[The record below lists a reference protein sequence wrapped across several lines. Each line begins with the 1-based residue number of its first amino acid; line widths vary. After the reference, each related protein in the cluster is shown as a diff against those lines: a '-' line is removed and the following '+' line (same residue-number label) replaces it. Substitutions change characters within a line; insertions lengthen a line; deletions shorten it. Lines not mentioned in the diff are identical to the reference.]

1 MPSFEYKNN
10 AQGYSDGNGGT
21 ISYGVQ
27 YGNGGRQASTVVDS
41 THGYITPGSGNTTDT
56 GSIKK
61 QLINDYWIRESQIEA
76 AKIQTFAKLG
86 TQRNLAPNNGKF
98 LKQYVWMPLLDD
110 RNINDQ
116 GIDANGVYYANGN
129 MYGSSKDIS
138 TITGKLPA
146 IGENG
151 GRYNR
156 VGFTRQV
163 IEGTI
168 HELGFFWEITEDA
181 IQFDSQ
187 SDLLQNMH
195 REAMRGAAEIV
206 EDVMQLELVNGAG
219 VHYFCGGASSNS
231 DMTNRSGN
239 VCELTYKDLLKLRQ
253 QLVDNRVP
261 KTYKMF
267 TGSQNTDT
275 RTVAG
280 GWTIYCQPELRQT
293 LMTMLDL
300 FNQPAF
306 IPVEKY
312 AAGGN
317 IVENEIGR
325 ILEFRFVEVQE
336 MLRWDG
342 AGAST
347 TVTPATD
354 AVGTEGQEG
363 YVPAQEAVIDD
374 TYVNDGSKYTV
385 FPLLIIGEDA
395 FVNIN
400 FRGGKN
406 NFRIYQQMPGQGA
419 ACTDDPFGKHGWWS
433 IQWWYGTM
441 ITHPDRLFCIHTLA
455 KA

>member
-27 YGNGGRQASTVVDS
+27 YGNGGRQASTVVDP
-41 THGYITPGSGNTTDT
+41 TRGYITPGSGNTTDT

-61 QLINDYWIRESQIEA
+61 QLINDYWIRESMIEA
-76 AKIQTFAKLG
+76 AKTQTFAKLG

-138 TITGKLPA
+138 TISGKLPV

-156 VGFTRQV
+156 VGFTRNV

-168 HELGFFWEITEDA
+168 HELGYFFEITEDA
-181 IQFDSQ
+181 MQFDSQ
-187 SDLLQNMH
+187 SDLLQHMH
-195 REAMRGAAEIV
+195 REAMRGASEIV
-206 EDVMQLELVNGAG
+206 EDVMQLELINGAG
-219 VHYFCGGASSNS
+219 VDYFCGGATSNNT
-231 DMTNRSGN
+231 MTNNGTTP
-239 VCELTYKDLLKLRQ
+239 CELTYKDLLKLRQ
-253 QLVDNRVP
+253 TLVDNKVP

-293 LMTMLDL
+293 LMTMTDL

-317 IVENEIGR
+317 IVEGEIGR

-336 MLRWDG
+336 MLRWDS
-342 AGAST
+342 AGA
-347 TVTPATD
+347 
-354 AVGTEGQEG
+354 AVSNNDE
-363 YVPAQEAVIDD
+363 
-374 TYVNDGSKYTV
+374 TYVNNGTNYTV
-385 FPLLIIGEDA
+385 FPLLIIGEDS

-406 NFRIYQQMPGQGA
+406 NYRIYQQMPGQGA
-419 ACTDDPFGKHGWWS
+419 ANADDPFGKHGWWS

-441 ITHPDRLFCIHTLA
+441 ITRPDRLICIHTLA

>member
-1 MPSFEYKNN
+1 MPSFEYSQT
-10 AQGYSDGNGGT
+10 AQGYSDSNSNT

-27 YGNGGRQASTVVDS
+27 YGNGGRQASTVTDAS
-41 THGYITPGSGNTTDT
+41 HGYINYGSGNTTDT
-56 GSIKK
+56 GSLKK
-61 QLINDYWIRESQIEA
+61 QLVNDYWIRDSLIEA

-98 LKQYVWMPLLDD
+98 LKQYVWLPLLDD
-110 RNINDQ
+110 RNQNDQ
-116 GIDANGVYYANGN
+116 GIDATGVYYAGGN

-138 TITGKLPA
+138 TITGKLPV

-168 HELGFFWEITEDA
+168 HQLGFFFELTEDA
-181 IQFDSQ
+181 LAFDSQ
-187 SDLLQNMH
+187 SDLLQHMH
-195 REAMRGAAEIV
+195 REAMRGASEIV
-206 EDVMQLELVNGAG
+206 EDVMQLELINGAG
-219 VHYFCGGASSNS
+219 VHVYCGAATSNATM
-231 DMTNRSGN
+231 DNNGTTP
-239 VCELTYKDLLKLRQ
+239 CELTYKDLLKLRQ
-253 QLVDNRVP
+253 TLTDNHVP

-280 GWTIYCQPELRQT
+280 GWTVYVQPELRQT
-293 LMTMLDL
+293 LMTMVDL
-300 FNQPAF
+300 FNRPAF
-306 IPVEKY
+306 IPVEQY

-317 IVENEIGR
+317 IVEGEIGR

-336 MLRWDG
+336 MLRWEG
-342 AGAST
+342 KGAST
-347 TVTPATD
+347 THSSVAD
-354 AVGTEGQEG
+354 E
-363 YVPAQEAVIDD
+363 
-374 TYVNDGSKYTV
+374 TYINDGTKYTV
-385 FPLLIIGEDA
+385 FPLLIVGEDS

-419 ACTDDPFGKHGWWS
+419 ASVDDPFGKHGWWS
-433 IQWWYGTM
+433 IQWYYGTM
-441 ITHPDRLFCIHTLA
+441 ITRPDRLVCIHTLA

>member
-10 AQGYSDGNGGT
+10 AQGYSDGQGGT

-27 YGNGGRQASTVVDS
+27 YGNGGRQASTVVDP

-61 QLINDYWIRESQIEA
+61 QLINDYWIRESMIEA
-76 AKIQTFAKLG
+76 AKTQTFAKLG

-138 TITGKLPA
+138 TITGKLPV

-156 VGFTRQV
+156 VGFTRNV

-168 HELGFFWEITEDA
+168 HELGYFWEITEDA
-181 IQFDSQ
+181 MQFDSQ
-187 SDLLQNMH
+187 SDLLQHMH
-195 REAMRGAAEIV
+195 REAMRGASEIV
-206 EDVMQLELVNGAG
+206 EDVMQLELINGAG
-219 VHYFCGGASSNS
+219 VDYFCGGATSNNT
-231 DMTNRSGN
+231 MTNNGTTP
-239 VCELTYKDLLKLRQ
+239 CELTYKDLLKLRQ
-253 QLVDNRVP
+253 TLVDNKVP

-293 LMTMLDL
+293 LMTMTDL

-317 IVENEIGR
+317 IVEGEIGR

-336 MLRWDG
+336 MLRWDN
-342 AGAST
+342 AGA
-347 TVTPATD
+347 
-354 AVGTEGQEG
+354 AVSNNDES
-363 YVPAQEAVIDD
+363 
-374 TYVNDGSKYTV
+374 YVNDGTNYTV
-385 FPLLIIGEDA
+385 FPLLIVGEDS

-419 ACTDDPFGKHGWWS
+419 ASADDPFGKHGWWS

-441 ITHPDRLFCIHTLA
+441 ITRPDRLICIHTLA

>member
-1 MPSFEYKNN
+1 
-10 AQGYSDGNGGT
+10 
-21 ISYGVQ
+21 
-27 YGNGGRQASTVVDS
+27 
-41 THGYITPGSGNTTDT
+41 
-56 GSIKK
+56 
-61 QLINDYWIRESQIEA
+61 
-76 AKIQTFAKLG
+76 
-86 TQRNLAPNNGKF
+86 
-98 LKQYVWMPLLDD
+98 MPLLDD

-116 GIDANGVYYANGN
+116 GIDADGVYYANGN

-138 TITGKLPA
+138 TITGKLPV

-156 VGFTRQV
+156 VGFTRNV

-168 HELGFFWEITEDA
+168 HELGYFFEITEDA
-181 IQFDSQ
+181 MQFDSQ
-187 SDLLQNMH
+187 SDLLQHMH
-195 REAMRGAAEIV
+195 REAMRGASEIV
-206 EDVMQLELVNGAG
+206 EDVMQLELINGAG
-219 VHYFCGGASSNS
+219 IDYYCGGAT
-231 DMTNRSGN
+231 TNATMDNDGTTP
-239 VCELTYKDLLKLRQ
+239 CELTYKDLLKLRQ
-253 QLVDNRVP
+253 TLVDNKVP

-280 GWTIYCQPELRQT
+280 GWTIYCQPELRTT

-300 FNQPAF
+300 FGNPAF

-336 MLRWDG
+336 MLRWDN
-342 AGAST
+342 AGAAVSNND
-347 TVTPATD
+347 ATYISD
-354 AVGTEGQEG
+354 GT
-363 YVPAQEAVIDD
+363 
-374 TYVNDGSKYTV
+374 NYTV
-385 FPLLIIGEDA
+385 FPLLIIGEDS

-406 NFRIYQQMPGQGA
+406 NYRIYQQMPGQGA
-419 ACTDDPFGKHGWWS
+419 ANADDPFGKHGWWS

-441 ITHPDRLFCIHTLA
+441 ITRPDRLICIHTLA

>member
-10 AQGYSDGNGGT
+10 AQGYSDGQGGT

-27 YGNGGRQASTVVDS
+27 YGNGGRQASTVVDP

-61 QLINDYWIRESQIEA
+61 QLINDYWIRESMIEA
-76 AKIQTFAKLG
+76 AKTQTFAKLG

-138 TITGKLPA
+138 TISGKLPV

-156 VGFTRQV
+156 VGFTRNV

-168 HELGFFWEITEDA
+168 HELGYFFEITEDA
-181 IQFDSQ
+181 MQFDSQ
-187 SDLLQNMH
+187 SDLLQHMH
-195 REAMRGAAEIV
+195 REAMRGASEIV
-206 EDVMQLELVNGAG
+206 EDVMQLELINGAG
-219 VHYFCGGASSNS
+219 IDYYCGGAT
-231 DMTNRSGN
+231 TNATMDNDGTTP
-239 VCELTYKDLLKLRQ
+239 CELTYKDLLKLRQ
-253 QLVDNRVP
+253 TLVDNKVP

-280 GWTIYCQPELRQT
+280 GWTIYCQPELRTT

-300 FNQPAF
+300 FGNPAF

-336 MLRWDG
+336 MLRWDN
-342 AGAST
+342 AGAAVSNND
-347 TVTPATD
+347 ATYISD
-354 AVGTEGQEG
+354 GT
-363 YVPAQEAVIDD
+363 
-374 TYVNDGSKYTV
+374 NYTV
-385 FPLLIIGEDA
+385 FPLLIIGEDS

-406 NFRIYQQMPGQGA
+406 NYRIYQQMPGQGA
-419 ACTDDPFGKHGWWS
+419 ANADDPFGKHGWWS

-441 ITHPDRLFCIHTLA
+441 ITRPDRLICIHTLA

>member
-10 AQGYSDGNGGT
+10 AQGYSDGQGGT

-61 QLINDYWIRESQIEA
+61 QLINDYWIRESMIEA
-76 AKIQTFAKLG
+76 AKTQTFAKLG

-138 TITGKLPA
+138 TISGKLPV

-156 VGFTRQV
+156 VGFTRNV

-168 HELGFFWEITEDA
+168 HELGYFWEITEDA
-181 IQFDSQ
+181 MQFDSQ
-187 SDLLQNMH
+187 SDLLQHMH
-195 REAMRGAAEIV
+195 REAMRGASEIV
-206 EDVMQLELVNGAG
+206 EDVMQLELINGAG
-219 VHYFCGGASSNS
+219 VDYFCGGATSNNT
-231 DMTNRSGN
+231 MTNNGTTP
-239 VCELTYKDLLKLRQ
+239 CELTYKDLLKLRQ
-253 QLVDNRVP
+253 TLVDNKVP

-293 LMTMLDL
+293 LMTMTDL

-317 IVENEIGR
+317 IVEGEIGR

-336 MLRWDG
+336 MLRWDN
-342 AGAST
+342 AGA
-347 TVTPATD
+347 
-354 AVGTEGQEG
+354 AVSNNDE
-363 YVPAQEAVIDD
+363 
-374 TYVNDGSKYTV
+374 TYVNDGTNYTV
-385 FPLLIIGEDA
+385 FPLLIVGEDS

-419 ACTDDPFGKHGWWS
+419 ASADDPFGKHGWWS

-441 ITHPDRLFCIHTLA
+441 ITRPDRLICIHTLA

>member
-1 MPSFEYKNN
+1 MPSFEYSNS
-10 AQGYSDGNGGT
+10 AQGYTDTNSNT

-41 THGYITPGSGNTTDT
+41 TYGYVTPGSGNTTDT
-56 GSIKK
+56 GSLKK
-61 QLINDYWIRESQIEA
+61 QLVNDYWIRESLIEA
-76 AKIQTFAKLG
+76 AKTQVFAKLG

-98 LKQYVWMPLLDD
+98 LKQYVWLPLLDD
-110 RNINDQ
+110 RNVNDQ
-116 GIDANGVYYANGN
+116 GIDATGVYYAGGN

-138 TITGKLPA
+138 TITGKLPV

-168 HELGFFWEITEDA
+168 HQLGFFFELTEDA
-181 IQFDSQ
+181 LAFDSQ
-187 SDLLQNMH
+187 SDLLQHMH
-195 REAMRGAAEIV
+195 REAMRGASEIV
-206 EDVMQLELVNGAG
+206 EDVMQLELINGAG
-219 VHYFCGGASSNS
+219 VHIYCGGAINNAG
-231 DMTNRSGN
+231 MTNNGTTP
-239 VCELTYKDLLKLRQ
+239 CELNYKDLLRIRQ
-253 QLVDNRVP
+253 TLTDNHVP

-280 GWTIYCQPELRQT
+280 GWTVYVQPELRQT
-293 LMTMLDL
+293 LMTMVDL
-300 FNQPAF
+300 FNRPAF
-306 IPVEKY
+306 IPVEQY

-317 IVENEIGR
+317 IVEGEIGR

-336 MLRWDG
+336 MLHWEG
-342 AGAST
+342 AGSNLT
-347 TVTPATD
+347 VVTPAS
-354 AVGTEGQEG
+354 GTEGTEG
-363 YVPAQEAVIDD
+363 YTPAVLDE
-374 TYVNDGSKYTV
+374 TYINDGSKYTV
-385 FPLLIIGEDA
+385 FPLLIVGEDS

-406 NFRIYQQMPGQGA
+406 NFRIYQQMPGQA
-419 ACTDDPFGKHGWWS
+419 AANVDDPFGKHGWWS
-433 IQWWYGTM
+433 IQWYYGTM
-441 ITHPDRLFCIHTLA
+441 ITRPDRLVCIHTLA

>member
-61 QLINDYWIRESQIEA
+61 QLINDYWIRESMIEA
-76 AKIQTFAKLG
+76 AKTQTFAKLG

-138 TITGKLPA
+138 TISGKLPV

-156 VGFTRQV
+156 VGFTRNV

-168 HELGFFWEITEDA
+168 HELGYFFEITEDA
-181 IQFDSQ
+181 MQFDSQ
-187 SDLLQNMH
+187 SDLLQHMH
-195 REAMRGAAEIV
+195 REAMRGASEIV
-206 EDVMQLELVNGAG
+206 EDVMQLELINGAG
-219 VHYFCGGASSNS
+219 IDYYCGGATSNNT
-231 DMTNRSGN
+231 MTNNGTTP
-239 VCELTYKDLLKLRQ
+239 CELTYKDLLKLRQ
-253 QLVDNRVP
+253 TLVDNKVP

-293 LMTMLDL
+293 LMTMTDL

-317 IVENEIGR
+317 IVEGEIGR

-336 MLRWDG
+336 MLRWDS
-342 AGAST
+342 AGAAISNN
-347 TVTPATD
+347 D
-354 AVGTEGQEG
+354 E
-363 YVPAQEAVIDD
+363 
-374 TYVNDGSKYTV
+374 TYINDGSKYTV
-385 FPLLIIGEDA
+385 FPLLIIGEDS

-406 NFRIYQQMPGQGA
+406 NYRIYQQMPGQGA
-419 ACTDDPFGKHGWWS
+419 ASADDPFGKHGWWS

-441 ITHPDRLFCIHTLA
+441 ITRPDRLICIHTLA

>member
-10 AQGYSDGNGGT
+10 AQGYSDGQGGT

-27 YGNGGRQASTVVDS
+27 YGNGGRQASTVVDP

-61 QLINDYWIRESQIEA
+61 QLINDYWIRESMIEA
-76 AKIQTFAKLG
+76 AKTQTFAKLG

-138 TITGKLPA
+138 TISGKLPV

-156 VGFTRQV
+156 VGFTRNV

-168 HELGFFWEITEDA
+168 HELGYFFEITEDA
-181 IQFDSQ
+181 MQFDSQ
-187 SDLLQNMH
+187 SDLLQHMH
-195 REAMRGAAEIV
+195 REAMRGASEIV
-206 EDVMQLELVNGAG
+206 EDVMQLELINGAG
-219 VHYFCGGASSNS
+219 IDYYCGGATSNATMNN
-231 DMTNRSGN
+231 DGTTP
-239 VCELTYKDLLKLRQ
+239 CELTYKDLLKLRQ
-253 QLVDNRVP
+253 TLVDNKVP

-280 GWTIYCQPELRQT
+280 GWTIYCQPELRTT

-300 FNQPAF
+300 FNNPAF

-336 MLRWDG
+336 MLRWEN
-342 AGAST
+342 AGAAISNND
-347 TVTPATD
+347 ATYISD
-354 AVGTEGQEG
+354 GT
-363 YVPAQEAVIDD
+363 
-374 TYVNDGSKYTV
+374 NYTV
-385 FPLLIIGEDA
+385 FPLLIIGEDS

-406 NFRIYQQMPGQGA
+406 NYRIYQQMPGQGA
-419 ACTDDPFGKHGWWS
+419 ASADDPFGKHGWWS

-441 ITHPDRLFCIHTLA
+441 ITRPDRLICIHTLA

>member
-1 MPSFEYKNN
+1 MS
-10 AQGYSDGNGGT
+10 
-21 ISYGVQ
+21 
-27 YGNGGRQASTVVDS
+27 
-41 THGYITPGSGNTTDT
+41 
-56 GSIKK
+56 
-61 QLINDYWIRESQIEA
+61 
-76 AKIQTFAKLG
+76 
-86 TQRNLAPNNGKF
+86 
-98 LKQYVWMPLLDD
+98 
-110 RNINDQ
+110 
-116 GIDANGVYYANGN
+116 
-129 MYGSSKDIS
+129 
-138 TITGKLPA
+138 
-146 IGENG
+146 
-151 GRYNR
+151 NR
-156 VGFTRQV
+156 T
-163 IEGTI
+163 
-168 HELGFFWEITEDA
+168 
-181 IQFDSQ
+181 
-187 SDLLQNMH
+187 
-195 REAMRGAAEIV
+195 
-206 EDVMQLELVNGAG
+206 
-219 VHYFCGGASSNS
+219 
-231 DMTNRSGN
+231 GN
-239 VCELTYKDLLKLRQ
+239 VCALRYQDLLKLRQ

-280 GWTIYCQPELRQT
+280 GWTIYCQPELRTT

-317 IVENEIGR
+317 IVEGEIGR

-347 TVTPATD
+347 TVTA
-354 AVGTEGQEG
+354 ASGTEGQQG
-363 YVPAQEAVIDD
+363 YTPAVIDE
-374 TYVNDGSKYTV
+374 TYINDGSKYTV
-385 FPLLIIGEDA
+385 FPLLIIGEDS